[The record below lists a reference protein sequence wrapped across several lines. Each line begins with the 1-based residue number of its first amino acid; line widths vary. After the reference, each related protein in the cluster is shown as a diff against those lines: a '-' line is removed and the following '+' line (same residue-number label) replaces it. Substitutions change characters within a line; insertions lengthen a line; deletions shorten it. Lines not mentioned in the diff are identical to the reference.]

1 MKWVTQL
8 ERASFCHK
16 HDIYND
22 THPQSPGGFDRQAK
36 ALYTRRA
43 KKDQTIIISSVSNG

>member
-16 HDIYND
+16 YDIYIYTYND
-22 THPQSPGGFDRQAK
+22 AHPQSPGGFDRQAK
-36 ALYTRRA
+36 DSYTR
-43 KKDQTIIISSVSNG
+43 